1 MSNAT
6 LIAIIVVIAVIAII
20 AAVVIARR
28 RRSQHLRSHFGP
40 EYDRTLQM
48 QGNPAK
54 AEAVLLEREER
65 VKKFSLRPLP
75 PVDRE
80 RYAGEWAAVQRRF
93 VDDPSMAVTQADRL
107 VTTVMAAR
115 GYPMTDAEQR
125 EADLSVTYPGLVQN
139 YRSARELTQRHQAG
153 QSSTE
158 DLRQAMVYF
167 RSLFDELLE
176 VPKPQRV
183 GEPRAGDSH
192 ERLAS

>member
-1 MSNAT
+1 MDTRAVIV
-6 LIAIIVVIAVIAII
+6 LVIVIAAIAIV
-20 AAVVIARR
+20 AAVLISRR

-54 AEAVLLEREER
+54 AEAVLLEREQR
-65 VKKFSLRPLP
+65 VKKFSLRDLP
-75 PVDRE
+75 ATDRE
-80 RYAGEWAAVQRRF
+80 RYATEWAAVQRRF

-125 EADLSVTYPGLVQN
+125 AADLSVTYPNLVQN
-139 YRSARELTQRHQAG
+139 YRSARELTQRHSAG
-153 QSSTE
+153 ESSTE

-176 VPKPQRV
+176 VPKTQKLGV
-183 GEPRAGDSH
+183 SH